1 MFTQMLGF
9 EWRYFTRQPSFI
21 VTCLVFFLLP
31 FLAITIDQVQIGSGG
46 NVLFNS
52 PFAVT
57 QIMLILSI
65 FAMFMVV
72 NFVAGTAT
80 RNHTSLMSEII
91 YTKPISS
98 FSYNLGRFL
107 GAYLICLTVFA
118 MVPVGILIGSLMP
131 WVDGDRIGLNSLMM
145 YLQPFLI
152 FSTTTIFIFS
162 ALFYGATNLFKS
174 VMAGYIC
181 ALGLFILYVVAGQV
195 FNEPEQRTIRA
206 LLDPFG
212 LNSFREYTRYW
223 TAFEKNSLLP
233 VFEGAILQN
242 RLLWLAVGGFILL
255 TTGGLFK
262 SLNLAANKTSKKIK
276 KEKIDVI
283 PANSNI
289 AIKASV
295 NNSVAQFMLRT
306 KFEIKQVVLSPAFPV
321 LLLFSAFQLIASFF
335 DINGIYGAPNW
346 PLTQT
351 LVQIIVGA
359 FSLMTIIVITYY
371 TAEVVWRE
379 KTVGMGDIIDS
390 MPVPNVT
397 FWLSKLLAVMLVIV
411 SLHFLGLIVAI
422 IKQLLSGYENI
433 ELGQYL
439 IAYYILPYCHFV

>member
-91 YTKPISS
+91 YTKPINA
-98 FSYNLGRFL
+98 FNYNLGRFL

-131 WVDGDRIGLNSLMM
+131 WVDGERIGPNSLMM

-262 SLNLAANKTSKKIK
+262 SLNLAANKTSKK
-276 KEKIDVI
+276 
-283 PANSNI
+283 
-289 AIKASV
+289 
-295 NNSVAQFMLRT
+295 
-306 KFEIKQVVLSPAFPV
+306 
-321 LLLFSAFQLIASFF
+321 
-335 DINGIYGAPNW
+335 
-346 PLTQT
+346 
-351 LVQIIVGA
+351 
-359 FSLMTIIVITYY
+359 
-371 TAEVVWRE
+371 
-379 KTVGMGDIIDS
+379 
-390 MPVPNVT
+390 
-397 FWLSKLLAVMLVIV
+397 
-411 SLHFLGLIVAI
+411 
-422 IKQLLSGYENI
+422 
-433 ELGQYL
+433 
-439 IAYYILPYCHFV
+439 

>member
-1 MFTQMLGF
+1 MFTHMLGF

-57 QIMLILSI
+57 QIMLILSV
-65 FAMFMVV
+65 FGMFMVV
-72 NFVAGTAT
+72 NFVAGTTT
-80 RNHTSLMSEII
+80 RNHTSFMSEII
-91 YTKPISS
+91 YTKPIKPL
-98 FSYNLGRFL
+98 SYNLGRFL

-118 MVPVGILIGSLMP
+118 MVPLGIFAGSLMP
-131 WVDGDRIGLNSLMM
+131 WIDVERIGANNVMM

-152 FSTTTIFIFS
+152 FSTTTIFVLS

-181 ALGLFILYVVAGQV
+181 ALGLFILYVVSGQV

-223 TAFEKNSLLP
+223 TTFEKNALLP
-233 VFEGAILQN
+233 VLEDAILHN
-242 RLLWLAVGGFILL
+242 LLLWLAVGSLILL
-255 TTGGLFK
+255 TAGGLFK
-262 SLNLAANKTSKKIK
+262 PLNFTLNKAGKKTK

-283 PANSNI
+283 PASSNI
-289 AIKASV
+289 AIKASA
-295 NNSVAQFMLRT
+295 NNGFAQFILRT
-306 KFEIKQVVLSPAFPV
+306 KFEIKQVVLSPAFPI
-321 LLLFSAFQLIASFF
+321 LLLFSAFQLIAGFLY
-335 DINGIYGAPNW
+335 INGAFGAPNW

-371 TAEVVWRE
+371 TADVVCLER
-379 KTVGMGDIIDS
+379 TVGMGDIVDS
-390 MPVPNVT
+390 MPVRNVT

-411 SLHFLGLIVAI
+411 SLNFLGLVIAI
-422 IKQLLSGYENI
+422 IIQLI
-433 ELGQYL
+433 
-439 IAYYILPYCHFV
+439 